1 MSLGKPVAPRPSQPL
16 PRRGVEDSGR
26 MPLFAAWFFCVTACR
41 LSYDK
46 EPAPFHH
53 GPLRKDNVNL
63 GTILLDEKT
72 ITQDQLDHASGQCG
86 SKDRLDEVL
95 VRLGYCSETAALQG
109 LGKLYQFEVVDL
121 TSPDLHIDVETLKQM
136 PSKLVHR
143 NKLIPLNRDNGAIR
157 VATRDPFQ
165 IYAFDELRMI
175 TGLDVKPV
183 LAKESE
189 INEIIKKYFGVGGD
203 TVRELVDEDDNVEVV
218 SEMRESAGD
227 LAEMAQDAS
236 VVKLVNEIL
245 LEAIN
250 ERASDVHIEPY
261 ENDLSIRYR
270 VDGVLR
276 NTNVPPQIRQLQ
288 AAIIS
293 RIKILSNLNIAER
306 RLPQDGSFKIKVHG
320 REIDLRV
327 SIIPMIHGEGVVM
340 RILDKQSILLT
351 LQDLGFDED
360 MLQIYAHIIAQPH
373 GILLVTGPTGSGKTT
388 TLYASLNGIVSEE
401 IKVLTVEDP
410 VEYHLEGINQVNVNM
425 KAGLTFARGMRSFL
439 RHDPDV
445 IMIGEIRDLE
455 TAETAV
461 QASLTGHLVFST
473 LHTNDAASATTRL
486 LDMGVEPFLVAS
498 SVEAVLAQ
506 RLVRTLC
513 RHCREEYA
521 PDRLDIPPDYP
532 FGDEPVFRAAGCREC
547 RNTGYS
553 GRKGI
558 FELMVMND
566 ELRDLVLQ
574 RTSAGKVM
582 NKAVEDGMVLLRIDG
597 WNKVR
602 AGITTISEV
611 VRATK
616 G

>member
-1 MSLGKPVAPRPSQPL
+1 M
-16 PRRGVEDSGR
+16 
-26 MPLFAAWFFCVTACR
+26 
-41 LSYDK
+41 
-46 EPAPFHH
+46 
-53 GPLRKDNVNL
+53 NL
-63 GTILLDEKT
+63 GDILLERNV
-72 ITQDQLDHASGQCG
+72 ISADQLRSANEKCG
-86 SKDRLDEVL
+86 PTDRLDRVL
-95 VRLGYCSETAALQG
+95 VRLGYCREADVLEALG
-109 LGKLYQFEVVDL
+109 TLYHFDVVDL
-121 TSPDLHIDVETLKQM
+121 SGGDVPVDLELLRKM

-143 NKLIPLNRDNGAIR
+143 AKLIPLDRDNGALR
-157 VATRDPFQ
+157 VATPDPFQ
-165 IYAFDELRMI
+165 IYAFDELRMLC
-175 TGLDVKPV
+175 GLEVKPV

-189 INEIIKKYFGVGGD
+189 INEIIKKHFGVGGD
-203 TVRELVDEDDNVEVV
+203 TVSRLVEDEGLEVV
-218 SEMRESAGD
+218 SEVGESAGD

-236 VVKLVNEIL
+236 VIKLVNEIL
-245 LEAIN
+245 MEAIN

-261 ENDLSIRYR
+261 ENDLKIRYR

-306 RLPQDGSFKIKVHG
+306 RVPQDGSFKIKMYG

-327 SIIPMIHGEGVVM
+327 SIIPMVFGEGVVM
-340 RILDKQSILLT
+340 RILDKQAILLS
-351 LQDLGFDED
+351 LEDLGFDHE
-360 MLQIYAHIIAQPH
+360 MLEQFRHVISQPH

-388 TLYASLNGIVSEE
+388 TLYAALNTIVSDE

-410 VEYHLEGINQVNVNM
+410 VEYHLDGINQVGVNL

-445 IMIGEIRDLE
+445 IMVGEIRDLE

-461 QASLTGHLVFST
+461 QASLTGHLVLST

-506 RLVRTLC
+506 RLVRTIC
-513 RHCREEYA
+513 KHCREEYM
-521 PDRLDIPPDYP
+521 PQKTDIPPD
-532 FGDEPVFRAAGCREC
+532 FGWNGEKLFRGRGCREC
-547 RNTGYS
+547 RNSGYA

-558 FELMVMND
+558 FELMILTD
-566 ELRDLVLQ
+566 ELRELVLE
-574 RTSAGKVM
+574 RASAGKIK
-582 NKAVEDGMVLLRIDG
+582 NAALKQGLILLRDDG

-602 AGITTISEV
+602 KGITTVSEV
-611 VRATK
+611 VQATK

>member
-1 MSLGKPVAPRPSQPL
+1 M
-16 PRRGVEDSGR
+16 
-26 MPLFAAWFFCVTACR
+26 
-41 LSYDK
+41 
-46 EPAPFHH
+46 
-53 GPLRKDNVNL
+53 NL
-63 GTILLDEKT
+63 GQILLERKA
-72 ITQDQLDHASGQCG
+72 ITQEQLDAANGKCG
-86 SKDRLDEVL
+86 PTDRLDRVL
-95 VRLGYCSETAALQG
+95 VRLGYCSETHVLAALG
-109 LGKLYQFEVVDL
+109 ELYQFDVIDLAASDAPVDVDL
-121 TSPDLHIDVETLKQM
+121 LRRM

-143 NKLIPLNRDNGAIR
+143 AKLIPLDKVNGSLR
-157 VATRDPFQ
+157 VATSDPFQ
-165 IYAFDELRMI
+165 IYAFDELRMLC
-175 TGLDVKPV
+175 GLEIKPV

-189 INEIIKKYFGVGGD
+189 INEIVKKHFGVGGD
-203 TVRELVDEDDNVEVV
+203 TISQLVEEDEENVQVLSDV
-218 SEMRESAGD
+218 RESAGD

-250 ERASDVHIEPY
+250 ERASDVHIEPF
-261 ENDLSIRYR
+261 ENDLKIRYR

-306 RLPQDGSFKIKVHG
+306 RVPQDGSFKVKIHG
-320 REIDLRV
+320 REIDLRI

-340 RILDKQSILLT
+340 RILDKQSILLS
-351 LQDLGFDED
+351 LEDLGFDAE
-360 MLQIYAHIIAQPH
+360 MLKIFEHIISQPH

-388 TLYASLNGIVSEE
+388 TLYAALRGIVSEE

-410 VEYHLEGINQVNVNM
+410 VEYHLDGINQVNVNM
-425 KAGLTFARGMRSFL
+425 KAGLTFAKGMRAFL

-445 IMIGEIRDLE
+445 IMVGEIRDLE

-473 LHTNDAASATTRL
+473 LHTNDAPTAVTRL

-498 SVEAVLAQ
+498 STEAVLAQ
-506 RLVRTLC
+506 RLIRTLC
-513 RHCREEYA
+513 PHCKEPYT
-521 PDRLDIPPDYP
+521 PDRLDIPDGLDLRGVSPYR
-532 FGDEPVFRAAGCREC
+532 PVGCREC
-547 RNTGYS
+547 RNTGYA

-558 FELMVMND
+558 FELMVMD
-566 ELRDLVLQ
+566 DDIRELVLQ
-574 RTSAGKVM
+574 RSSSGKIK
-582 NKAVEDGMVLLRIDG
+582 NLAVKHGLILLRDDG

>member
-1 MSLGKPVAPRPSQPL
+1 LPIQQGGTGLVTLG
-16 PRRGVEDSGR
+16 D
-26 MPLFAAWFFCVTACR
+26 
-41 LSYDK
+41 
-46 EPAPFHH
+46 
-53 GPLRKDNVNL
+53 
-63 GTILLDEKT
+63 ILLEAKA
-72 ITQDQLDHASGQCG
+72 ITPEQLRIANEQCG
-86 SKDRLDEVL
+86 PTERLDRVL
-95 VRLGYCSETAALQG
+95 VRLRYCSETAVLQA
-109 LGKLYQFEVVDL
+109 LGKLYNFDVVDL
-121 TSPDLHIDVETLKQM
+121 STSDAPVDVELLRRM

-143 NKLIPLNRDNGAIR
+143 SKLVPLDKVNGSLR
-157 VATRDPFQ
+157 VATPDPFQ

-175 TGLDVKPV
+175 CGLEIKPV

-189 INEIIKKYFGVGGD
+189 IAEIIKKHFGVGGD
-203 TVRELVDEDDNVEVV
+203 TVTQLVGEEGEDDVQVLSDV
-218 SEMRESAGD
+218 RESAGD

-236 VVKLVNEIL
+236 VIKLVNEIL

-261 ENDLSIRYR
+261 ENDLHIRYR

-276 NTNVPPQIRQLQ
+276 NTNVPPQIRRLQ

-306 RLPQDGSFKIKVHG
+306 RVPQDGSFKIKVHG

-340 RILDKQSILLT
+340 RILDKQSILLS
-351 LQDLGFDED
+351 LEDLGFDPE
-360 MLQIYAHIIAQPH
+360 MLKTFEHVIAQPH

-388 TLYASLNGIVSEE
+388 TLYAALRGIVSEE

-410 VEYHLEGINQVNVNM
+410 VEYHLAGINQVNVNL
-425 KAGLTFARGMRSFL
+425 KAGLTFAKGMRAFL

-445 IMIGEIRDLE
+445 IMVGEIRDLE

-473 LHTNDAASATTRL
+473 LHTNDAPTAVTRL

-506 RLVRTLC
+506 RLIRTLC
-513 RHCREEYA
+513 PHCKEPYE
-521 PDRLDIPPDYP
+521 PDPIDCPPDFDPRGATIYR
-532 FGDEPVFRAAGCREC
+532 PVGCREC
-547 RNTGYS
+547 RMTGFA

-558 FELMVMND
+558 FELMVMDD
-566 ELRDLVLQ
+566 EIRELVLQ
-574 RTSAGKVM
+574 RVSAGKIRNLAIQHGMVM
-582 NKAVEDGMVLLRIDG
+582 LREDG
-597 WNKVR
+597 WSKVR
-602 AGITTISEV
+602 RGLTTIQEV
-611 VRATK
+611 MRATK

>member
-1 MSLGKPVAPRPSQPL
+1 M
-16 PRRGVEDSGR
+16 
-26 MPLFAAWFFCVTACR
+26 
-41 LSYDK
+41 
-46 EPAPFHH
+46 
-53 GPLRKDNVNL
+53 NL
-63 GTILLDEKT
+63 GDILLEKKT
-72 ITQDQLDHASGQCG
+72 ITSEQLDEANRQCT
-86 SKDRLDEVL
+86 SVDRLDHVL
-95 VRLGYCSETAALQG
+95 VRLGYCSETAVLQALG
-109 LGKLYQFEVVDL
+109 ELYQFDVVDL
-121 TSPDLHIDVETLKQM
+121 ARADAPVDVELLKDM
-136 PSKLVHR
+136 PAKLVHR
-143 NKLIPLNRDNGAIR
+143 SKLIPLDKINGSLR
-157 VATRDPFQ
+157 VATPDPFQ
-165 IYAFDELRMI
+165 IYAFDELRMMC
-175 TGLDVKPV
+175 GLEIKPV

-203 TVRELVDEDDNVEVV
+203 TVSQLVDEDDDVQVV
-218 SEMRESAGD
+218 SDIRESAGD
-227 LAEMAQDAS
+227 LSEMADDAS
-236 VVKLVNEIL
+236 VIKLVNEIL

-306 RLPQDGSFKIKVHG
+306 RVPQDGSFKIAVHG
-320 REIDLRV
+320 REIDLRI

-340 RILDKQSILLT
+340 RILDKQSILLS
-351 LQDLGFDED
+351 LPDLGFDED
-360 MLQIYAHIIAQPH
+360 MLKIFEKVISQPH

-388 TLYASLNGIVSEE
+388 TLYAALRGIVTEA

-445 IMIGEIRDLE
+445 IMVGEIRDIE

-473 LHTNDAASATTRL
+473 LHTNDAATAMTRM
-486 LDMGVEPFLVAS
+486 LDMGVEPFLVSS

-506 RLVRTLC
+506 RLIRTLC
-513 RHCREEYA
+513 VHCKEPYE
-521 PDRLDIPPDYP
+521 PDRLDIPEDFDPQDATIYRP
-532 FGDEPVFRAAGCREC
+532 SGCREC

-558 FELMVMND
+558 FELMVMD
-566 ELRDLVLQ
+566 DDIRELVLQ
-574 RTSAGKVM
+574 RVSA
-582 NKAVEDGMVLLRIDG
+582 
-597 WNKVR
+597 NKVR
-602 AGITTISEV
+602 NLAVEHGMILLRDDGWSKVRQGITTINEI

>member
-1 MSLGKPVAPRPSQPL
+1 LA
-16 PRRGVEDSGR
+16 
-26 MPLFAAWFFCVTACR
+26 
-41 LSYDK
+41 
-46 EPAPFHH
+46 
-53 GPLRKDNVNL
+53 VNL
-63 GTILLDEKT
+63 GDILVENGT
-72 ITQDQLDHASGQCG
+72 VTPEQLEEANRQCG
-86 SKDRLDEVL
+86 ATERLDRVFI
-95 VRLGYCSETAALQG
+95 RLGHCSEMAVLQALG
-109 LGKLYQFEVVDL
+109 ELYQFDVVDL
-121 TSPDLHIDVETLKQM
+121 TQPDVPVDVELLRKM

-143 NKLIPLNRDNGAIR
+143 SKLIPLDQVNGSLR
-157 VATRDPFQ
+157 VATPDPFQ
-165 IYAFDELRMI
+165 IYSFDELRMI
-175 TGLDVKPV
+175 SGLEVKPV

-189 INEIIKKYFGVGGD
+189 INEIIRKYFGVGGD
-203 TVRELVDEDDNVEVV
+203 TVSQLVDEDDDVRVV
-218 SEMRESAGD
+218 SDIRESAGD

-250 ERASDVHIEPY
+250 ERASDVHIEPF
-261 ENDLSIRYR
+261 ENDLMIRYR

-306 RLPQDGSFKIKVHG
+306 RVPQDGSFKIAVHG
-320 REIDLRV
+320 RQIDLRI
-327 SIIPMIHGEGVVM
+327 SIIPMVHGEGVVM
-340 RILDKQSILLT
+340 RILDKQSILMSLE
-351 LQDLGFDED
+351 DLGFDED
-360 MLQIYAHIIAQPH
+360 MLKIFAKIISQPH

-388 TLYASLNGIVSEE
+388 TLYAALRGIVSEE

-410 VEYHLEGINQVNVNM
+410 VEYHLEGINQVNVNT

-445 IMIGEIRDLE
+445 IMVGEIRDIE

-473 LHTNDAASATTRL
+473 LHTNDAPTAMTRM

-506 RLVRTLC
+506 RLIRTLC
-513 RHCREEYA
+513 PHCKEVHE
-521 PDRLDIPPDYP
+521 PDKLDVPEDFDPQGATLYRP
-532 FGDEPVFRAAGCREC
+532 SGCREC
-547 RNTGYS
+547 RNTGYA

-558 FELMVMND
+558 FELMVMD
-566 ELRDLVLQ
+566 DDIRELVLQ
-574 RTSAGKVM
+574 RSSA
-582 NKAVEDGMVLLRIDG
+582 
-597 WNKVR
+597 NKVR
-602 AGITTISEV
+602 NVATDHGLILLRNDGWSKVRQGITTIKEI

>member
-1 MSLGKPVAPRPSQPL
+1 M
-16 PRRGVEDSGR
+16 
-26 MPLFAAWFFCVTACR
+26 
-41 LSYDK
+41 
-46 EPAPFHH
+46 
-53 GPLRKDNVNL
+53 NL
-63 GTILLDEKT
+63 GDILIQRKS
-72 ITQDQLDHASGQCG
+72 ITPDQLKAANEQCG
-86 SKDRLDEVL
+86 PTDRLDRVL
-95 VRLGYCSETAALQG
+95 VRMGYCTEQAVLTA
-109 LGKLYQFEVVDL
+109 LGELYHFDVVDL
-121 TSPDLHIDVETLKQM
+121 SHPDIKVDLEILKKM

-143 NKLIPLNRDNGAIR
+143 AKLIPLDRVNGSLR
-157 VATRDPFQ
+157 VATPDPFQ

-175 TGLDVKPV
+175 CGLEVKPI

-203 TVRELVDEDDNVEVV
+203 TVRELVEEDGLEVV
-218 SEMRESAGD
+218 SDVRESAGD

-236 VVKLVNEIL
+236 VIKLVNEIL

-261 ENDLSIRYR
+261 ENDLNVRYR

-276 NTNVPPQIRQLQ
+276 RTNVPPQIRQLQ

-306 RLPQDGSFKIKVHG
+306 RVPQDGSFKIKVHN

-340 RILDKQSILLT
+340 RILDKQSILLS
-351 LQDLGFDED
+351 LEDLGFDPE
-360 MLQIYAHIIAQPH
+360 MLKIFQHVISQPH

-388 TLYASLNGIVSEE
+388 TLYAALNGIVSDE
-401 IKVLTVEDP
+401 IKCLTVEDP
-410 VEYHLEGINQVNVNM
+410 VEYHLERINQVNVNL

-445 IMIGEIRDLE
+445 IMVGEIRDLE

-461 QASLTGHLVFST
+461 QASLTGHLVLST
-473 LHTNDAASATTRL
+473 LHTNDAPSATTRL

-513 RHCREEYA
+513 HHCREAYKPEKV
-521 PDRLDIPPDYP
+521 DMPPDFDMQGRTIY
-532 FGDEPVFRAAGCREC
+532 RARGCREC
-547 RNTGYS
+547 RNTGFK
-553 GRKGI
+553 GRKGL
-558 FELMVMND
+558 FELMLLD
-566 ELRDLVLQ
+566 DDIRELILQ
-574 RTSAGKVM
+574 RSSSGKIK
-582 NKAVEDGMVLLRIDG
+582 NLALQHGLITLREDGWI
-597 WNKVR
+597 KVR
-602 AGITTISEV
+602 NGVTTISEV
-611 VRATK
+611 VQATK

>member
-1 MSLGKPVAPRPSQPL
+1 
-16 PRRGVEDSGR
+16 
-26 MPLFAAWFFCVTACR
+26 
-41 LSYDK
+41 
-46 EPAPFHH
+46 
-53 GPLRKDNVNL
+53 VNL
-63 GTILLDEKT
+63 GSILVEKKV
-72 ITQDQLDHASGQCG
+72 ITQDQLDHAAGQCTG
-86 SKDRLDEVL
+86 AERLDRVL
-95 VRLGYCSETAALQG
+95 VRLRYCSETAVLNALG
-109 LGKLYQFEVVDL
+109 ELYNFEVVEL
-121 TSPDLHIDVETLKQM
+121 AGPDAPVDVELLRKM

-143 NKLIPLNRDNGAIR
+143 SKLIPLDKENGSLR
-157 VATRDPFQ
+157 VATPDPFQ

-175 TGLDVKPV
+175 CGLEIKPV

-203 TVRELVDEDDNVEVV
+203 TVSQLLDDNGKDDDVQVLSDV
-218 SEMRESAGD
+218 RESAGD

-250 ERASDVHIEPY
+250 ERASDVHIEPF
-261 ENDLSIRYR
+261 EDDLRIRYR

-306 RLPQDGSFKIKVHG
+306 RVPQDGSFKIKVRG
-320 REIDLRV
+320 REIDLRI
-327 SIIPMIHGEGVVM
+327 SIIPFMHGEGVVM
-340 RILDKQSILLT
+340 RILDKQAILLSMEE
-351 LQDLGFDED
+351 LGFDLD
-360 MLQIYAHIIAQPH
+360 MLKIFEKVISQPH

-388 TLYASLNGIVSEE
+388 TLYAALRGIVSEE

-410 VEYHLEGINQVNVNM
+410 VEYHLGGINQVNVNM

-445 IMIGEIRDLE
+445 IMVGEIRDLE

-473 LHTNDAASATTRL
+473 LHTNDAPTAITRL
-486 LDMGVEPFLVAS
+486 LDMGVEPFLVSS

-506 RLVRTLC
+506 RLIRTLC
-513 RHCREEYA
+513 PHCKEAYE
-521 PDRLDIPPDYP
+521 PDKLDVPEDFNPRGTTVYR
-532 FGDEPVFRAAGCREC
+532 PVGCREC
-547 RNTGYS
+547 RMTGFA

-558 FELMVMND
+558 FELMVLDDDLRELVLERSSSGKIRNLAIKHGMVS
-566 ELRDLVLQ
+566 LRD
-574 RTSAGKVM
+574 
-582 NKAVEDGMVLLRIDG
+582 DG
-597 WNKVR
+597 WHKVR
-602 AGITTISEV
+602 SGHTTIGEI

>member
-1 MSLGKPVAPRPSQPL
+1 
-16 PRRGVEDSGR
+16 
-26 MPLFAAWFFCVTACR
+26 
-41 LSYDK
+41 
-46 EPAPFHH
+46 
-53 GPLRKDNVNL
+53 VNL
-63 GTILLDEKT
+63 GSILLDNGT
-72 ITQDQLDHASGQCG
+72 ITTDQLDQANKQCG
-86 SKDRLDEVL
+86 PTDRLDRLL
-95 VRLGYCSETAALQG
+95 VRLGYCSETAVLQALG
-109 LGKLYQFEVVDL
+109 ELYHF
-121 TSPDLHIDVETLKQM
+121 DVEDLARPDAPVDVELLKKM
-136 PSKLVHR
+136 PSKLIHR
-143 NKLIPLNRDNGAIR
+143 SKLIPLNQVNGSLR
-157 VATRDPFQ
+157 VATPDPFQ

-175 TGLDVKPV
+175 CGLEVKPV

-189 INEIIKKYFGVGGD
+189 ISEIIKKHFGVGGD
-203 TVRELVDEDDNVEVV
+203 TVSQLIDDDDDVQVV
-218 SEMRESAGD
+218 SDVRESAGD
-227 LAEMAQDAS
+227 LAEMAEDAS
-236 VVKLVNEIL
+236 VIRLVNEIL

-261 ENDLSIRYR
+261 ENDLKIRYR

-306 RLPQDGSFKIKVHG
+306 RVPQDGSFKIAVHG

-327 SIIPMIHGEGVVM
+327 SVIPMIHGEGVVM
-340 RILDKQSILLT
+340 RILDKQSILLS
-351 LQDLGFDED
+351 LEDLGFDLD
-360 MLQIYAHIIAQPH
+360 MLKIFEKIISQPH

-388 TLYASLNGIVSEE
+388 TLYAALRGIVTEA

-410 VEYHLEGINQVNVNM
+410 VEYHLDGINQVNVNM

-445 IMIGEIRDLE
+445 IMVGEIRDIE

-473 LHTNDAASATTRL
+473 LHTNDAATAMTRM
-486 LDMGVEPFLVAS
+486 LDMGVEPFLVSS

-506 RLVRTLC
+506 RLIRTLC
-513 RHCREEYA
+513 PHCKEPYE
-521 PDRLDIPPDYP
+521 PDKLDIPEDFDPRGATIYRP
-532 FGDEPVFRAAGCREC
+532 AGCREC
-547 RNTGYS
+547 RNTGYA

-558 FELMVMND
+558 FELMVMD
-566 ELRDLVLQ
+566 DDIRELVLQ
-574 RTSAGKVM
+574 RVSSSKIK
-582 NKAVEDGMVLLRIDG
+582 NLAVDHGLVLLRDDG
-597 WNKVR
+597 WSKVR
-602 AGITTISEV
+602 QGITTINEV

>member
-1 MSLGKPVAPRPSQPL
+1 M
-16 PRRGVEDSGR
+16 
-26 MPLFAAWFFCVTACR
+26 
-41 LSYDK
+41 
-46 EPAPFHH
+46 
-53 GPLRKDNVNL
+53 NL
-63 GTILLDEKT
+63 GSILIEDKVL
-72 ITQDQLDHASGQCG
+72 TQEQLEAANAQCG
-86 SKDRLDEVL
+86 ASDRLDQVL
-95 VRLGYCSETAALQG
+95 VRLGYCNEMTVLKA
-109 LGKLYQFEVVDL
+109 LGKLYHFDVVDL
-121 TSPDLHIDVETLKQM
+121 TDATVIVDVDIMKKM

-143 NKLIPLNRDNGAIR
+143 SKLIPLNRENGSIR

-175 TGLDVKPV
+175 TGLDVRPV
-183 LAKESE
+183 LAKENE
-189 INEIIKKYFGVGGD
+189 INEVIKRYFGVGGD
-203 TVRELVDEDDNVEVV
+203 TVSKLVDEDDISVV
-218 SEMRESAGD
+218 SDVNESSGD

-261 ENDLSIRYR
+261 EHDLKIRYR
-270 VDGVLR
+270 VDGNLR
-276 NTNVPPQIRQLQ
+276 STNVPPQIRQLQ

-306 RLPQDGSFKIKVHG
+306 RLPQDGSFKIRMHN

-340 RILDKQSILLT
+340 RILDKQSILLS
-351 LQDLGFDED
+351 LEDLGFQGE
-360 MLQIYAHIIAQPH
+360 MLKTFVHVISQPH

-388 TLYASLNGIVSEE
+388 TLYASLRGIVSDE

-410 VEYHLEGINQVNVNM
+410 VEYHLEGINQVNVNN
-425 KAGLTFARGMRSFL
+425 KSGLTFAKGMRAFL

-445 IMIGEIRDLE
+445 IMVGEIRDLE

-461 QASLTGHLVFST
+461 QASLTGHFVFST
-473 LHTNDAASATTRL
+473 LHTNDAASATTRM

-498 SVEAVLAQ
+498 SVEAILAQ

-513 RHCREEYA
+513 NECKQQYK
-521 PDRLDIPPDYP
+521 PDPIDIPPDYP
-532 FGDEPVFRAAGCREC
+532 YKNDPVWKAVGCCEC
-547 RNTGYS
+547 RNSGYR

-558 FELMVMND
+558 FELLVMTD
-566 ELRDLVLQ
+566 DIRELVLE
-574 RTSAGKVM
+574 RASAGKIK
-582 NKAVEDGMVLLRIDG
+582 NKAVSDGLILLREDG
-597 WNKVR
+597 WNKVHS
-602 AGITTISEV
+602 GMTTIEEV

>member
-1 MSLGKPVAPRPSQPL
+1 MNVGSILIERGAITPEQLEQANLQCRP
-16 PRRGVEDSGR
+16 
-26 MPLFAAWFFCVTACR
+26 T
-41 LSYDK
+41 
-46 EPAPFHH
+46 
-53 GPLRKDNVNL
+53 
-63 GTILLDEKT
+63 
-72 ITQDQLDHASGQCG
+72 
-86 SKDRLDEVL
+86 DRLDQVL
-95 VRLGYCSETAALQG
+95 VRLGYCGETAVLEALG
-109 LGKLYQFEVVDL
+109 ELYQFDVVDL
-121 TSPDLHIDVETLKQM
+121 AQPDAPVDVELLRKL

-143 NKLIPLNRDNGAIR
+143 SKLVPLDKVNGSLR
-157 VATRDPFQ
+157 VATPDPFQ

-175 TGLDVKPV
+175 CGLEVKPV
-183 LAKESE
+183 LAKVSE

-203 TVRELVDEDDNVEVV
+203 TVSQLVDEDDDVQIV
-218 SEMRESAGD
+218 SDVRESAGD

-261 ENDLSIRYR
+261 EDDLKIRYR
-270 VDGVLR
+270 VDGILR

-306 RLPQDGSFKIKVHG
+306 RVPQDGSFKIKVYG

-340 RILDKQSILLT
+340 RILDKQSILLS
-351 LQDLGFDED
+351 LEDLGFDKD
-360 MLQIYAHIIAQPH
+360 MLKIFEKVISQPH

-388 TLYASLNGIVSEE
+388 TLYAALRGIVTEA

-410 VEYHLEGINQVNVNM
+410 VEYHLDGINQVNVNM

-445 IMIGEIRDLE
+445 IMVGEIRDIE

-461 QASLTGHLVFST
+461 QASLTGHLVLST
-473 LHTNDAASATTRL
+473 LHTNDAPTAITRM

-498 SVEAVLAQ
+498 SVEAALAQ
-506 RLVRTLC
+506 RLIRTLC
-513 RHCREEYA
+513 PHCKEPYE
-521 PDRLDIPPDYP
+521 PDRLDVPEDFDPQGATIYRPS
-532 FGDEPVFRAAGCREC
+532 GCREC
-547 RNTGYS
+547 RNTGYA

-558 FELMVMND
+558 FELMVMDD
-566 ELRDLVLQ
+566 ELRELVLQ
-574 RTSAGKVM
+574 RVSS
-582 NKAVEDGMVLLRIDG
+582 NKIKNLAVKHGLVLLRDDG
-597 WNKVR
+597 WSKVR
-602 AGITTISEV
+602 QGITTISEV

-616 G
+616 A

>member
-1 MSLGKPVAPRPSQPL
+1 VTLG
-16 PRRGVEDSGR
+16 D
-26 MPLFAAWFFCVTACR
+26 
-41 LSYDK
+41 
-46 EPAPFHH
+46 
-53 GPLRKDNVNL
+53 
-63 GTILLDEKT
+63 ILLEAKA
-72 ITQDQLDHASGQCG
+72 ITPEQLRIANEQCG
-86 SKDRLDEVL
+86 PTERLDRVL
-95 VRLGYCSETAALQG
+95 VRLRYCSETAVLQA
-109 LGKLYQFEVVDL
+109 LGKLYNFDVVDL
-121 TSPDLHIDVETLKQM
+121 STSDAPVDVELLRRM

-143 NKLIPLNRDNGAIR
+143 SKLVPLDKVNGSLR
-157 VATRDPFQ
+157 VATPDPFQ

-175 TGLDVKPV
+175 CGLEIKPV

-189 INEIIKKYFGVGGD
+189 IAEIIKKHFGVGGD
-203 TVRELVDEDDNVEVV
+203 TVTQLVGEEGEDDVQVLSDV
-218 SEMRESAGD
+218 RESAGD

-236 VVKLVNEIL
+236 VIKLVNEIL

-261 ENDLSIRYR
+261 ENDLHIRYR

-276 NTNVPPQIRQLQ
+276 NTNVPPQIRRLQ

-306 RLPQDGSFKIKVHG
+306 RVPQDGSFKIKVHG

-340 RILDKQSILLT
+340 RILDKQSILLS
-351 LQDLGFDED
+351 LEDLGFDPE
-360 MLQIYAHIIAQPH
+360 MLKTFEHVIAQPH

-388 TLYASLNGIVSEE
+388 TLYAALRGIVSEE

-410 VEYHLEGINQVNVNM
+410 VEYHLAGINQVNVNL
-425 KAGLTFARGMRSFL
+425 KAGLTFAKGMRAFL

-445 IMIGEIRDLE
+445 IMVGEIRDLE

-473 LHTNDAASATTRL
+473 LHTNDAPTAVTRL

-506 RLVRTLC
+506 RLIRTLC
-513 RHCREEYA
+513 PHCKEPYE
-521 PDRLDIPPDYP
+521 PDPIDCPPDFDPRGATIYR
-532 FGDEPVFRAAGCREC
+532 PVGCREC
-547 RNTGYS
+547 RMTGFA

-558 FELMVMND
+558 FELMVMDD
-566 ELRDLVLQ
+566 EIRELVLQ
-574 RTSAGKVM
+574 RVSAGKIRNLAIQHGMVM
-582 NKAVEDGMVLLRIDG
+582 LREDG
-597 WNKVR
+597 WSKVR
-602 AGITTISEV
+602 RGLTTIQEV
-611 VRATK
+611 MRATK

>member
-1 MSLGKPVAPRPSQPL
+1 MTLG
-16 PRRGVEDSGR
+16 D
-26 MPLFAAWFFCVTACR
+26 
-41 LSYDK
+41 
-46 EPAPFHH
+46 
-53 GPLRKDNVNL
+53 
-63 GTILLDEKT
+63 ILLEAKA
-72 ITQDQLDHASGQCG
+72 ITPEQLRIANEQCG
-86 SKDRLDEVL
+86 PTERLDRVL
-95 VRLGYCSETAALQG
+95 VRLRYCSETAVLQA
-109 LGKLYQFEVVDL
+109 LGKLYNFDVVDL
-121 TSPDLHIDVETLKQM
+121 STSDAPVDVELLRRM

-143 NKLIPLNRDNGAIR
+143 SKLVPLDKVNGSLR
-157 VATRDPFQ
+157 VATPDPFQ

-175 TGLDVKPV
+175 CGLEIKPV

-189 INEIIKKYFGVGGD
+189 IAEIIKKHFGVGGD
-203 TVRELVDEDDNVEVV
+203 TVTQLVGEEGEDDVQVLSDV
-218 SEMRESAGD
+218 RESAGD

-236 VVKLVNEIL
+236 VIKLVNEIL

-261 ENDLSIRYR
+261 ENDLHIRYR

-276 NTNVPPQIRQLQ
+276 NTNVPPQIRRLQ

-306 RLPQDGSFKIKVHG
+306 RVPQDGSFKIKVHG

-340 RILDKQSILLT
+340 RILDKQSILLS
-351 LQDLGFDED
+351 LEDLGFDPE
-360 MLQIYAHIIAQPH
+360 MLKTFEHVIAQPH

-388 TLYASLNGIVSEE
+388 TLYAALRGIVSEE

-410 VEYHLEGINQVNVNM
+410 VEYHLAGINQVNVNL
-425 KAGLTFARGMRSFL
+425 KAGLTFAKGMRAFL

-445 IMIGEIRDLE
+445 IMVGEIRDLE

-473 LHTNDAASATTRL
+473 LHTNDAPTAVTRL

-506 RLVRTLC
+506 RLIRTLC
-513 RHCREEYA
+513 PHCKEPYE
-521 PDRLDIPPDYP
+521 PDPIDCPPDFDPRGATIYR
-532 FGDEPVFRAAGCREC
+532 PVGCREC
-547 RNTGYS
+547 RMTGFA

-558 FELMVMND
+558 FELMVMDD
-566 ELRDLVLQ
+566 EIRELVLQ
-574 RTSAGKVM
+574 RVSAGKIRNLAIQHGMVM
-582 NKAVEDGMVLLRIDG
+582 LREDG
-597 WNKVR
+597 WSKVR
-602 AGITTISEV
+602 RGLTTIQEV
-611 VRATK
+611 MRATK

>member
-1 MSLGKPVAPRPSQPL
+1 M
-16 PRRGVEDSGR
+16 
-26 MPLFAAWFFCVTACR
+26 
-41 LSYDK
+41 
-46 EPAPFHH
+46 
-53 GPLRKDNVNL
+53 NL
-63 GTILLDEKT
+63 GQILIEDADV
-72 ITQDQLDHASGQCG
+72 TQEQLDSANAKCG
-86 SKDRLDEVL
+86 PSDRLDQVI
-95 VRLGYCSETAALQG
+95 VRMGLCSETAVLNA
-109 LGKLYQFEVVDL
+109 LGKLHHFDVVDL
-121 TSPDLHIDVETLKQM
+121 TSSDIQIDVDTMKKM
-136 PSKLVHR
+136 PTKLLHR
-143 NKLIPLNRDNGAIR
+143 AKLIPLNRENGSIR

-165 IYAFDELRMI
+165 LYAFDELRMI
-175 TGLDVKPV
+175 TGLDIHPV

-189 INEIIKKYFGVGGD
+189 INEVIHKHLGVASD
-203 TVRELVDEDDNVEVV
+203 TVNQLVDDEDDLQVV
-218 SEMRESAGD
+218 SDFSESSSD

-250 ERASDVHIEPY
+250 ERASDVHIEPF
-261 ENDLSIRYR
+261 ENDLFIRYR

-276 NTNVPPQIRQLQ
+276 NTNVPPQIRKLQ

-351 LQDLGFDED
+351 LEDLGFEGE
-360 MLQIYAHIIAQPH
+360 MLQQYEGIISQPH

-388 TLYASLNGIVSEE
+388 SLYASLNSIVTPE

-410 VEYHLEGINQVNVNM
+410 VEYNLEGINQVNVNN
-425 KAGLTFARGMRSFL
+425 KAGLTFSKGMRAFL

-445 IMIGEIRDLE
+445 IMVGEIRDLE

-461 QASLTGHLVFST
+461 QASLTGHFVFST
-473 LHTNDAASATTRL
+473 LHTNDAPSATTRM

-506 RLVRTLC
+506 RLIRTIC
-513 RHCREEYA
+513 KHCKEGYV
-521 PDRLDIPPDYP
+521 PDPIDIPPDFDLKKGEQVYK
-532 FGDEPVFRAAGCREC
+532 GAGCREC
-547 RNTGYS
+547 RNSGFS

-558 FELMVMND
+558 FELMLMD
-566 ELRDLVLQ
+566 DDIRELVLQ
-574 RTSAGKVM
+574 RSSSGKI
-582 NKAVEDGMVLLRIDG
+582 KKAAVERGMVLLRDDG

-602 AGITTISEV
+602 AGITTVAEV

>member
-1 MSLGKPVAPRPSQPL
+1 M
-16 PRRGVEDSGR
+16 
-26 MPLFAAWFFCVTACR
+26 
-41 LSYDK
+41 
-46 EPAPFHH
+46 
-53 GPLRKDNVNL
+53 NL
-63 GTILLDEKT
+63 GDILLKRGS
-72 ITQDQLDHASGQCG
+72 ITPEQLRSANEQCG
-86 SKDRLDEVL
+86 PTDRLDRVL
-95 VRLGYCSETAALQG
+95 VRLGYCSETKVLAALG
-109 LGKLYQFEVVDL
+109 ELYHFDVVDL
-121 TSPDLHIDVETLKQM
+121 SVPDVRVDVEILRKM

-143 NKLIPLNRDNGAIR
+143 AKLLPLDRVNGSLR
-157 VATRDPFQ
+157 VATPDPFQ

-175 TGLDVKPV
+175 CGLEVKPV

-189 INEIIKKYFGVGGD
+189 INEIIKKHFGVGGD
-203 TVRELVDEDDNVEVV
+203 TVSQLVDEDGLEVV
-218 SEMRESAGD
+218 SDVAETSGD

-236 VVKLVNEIL
+236 VIKLVNEIL

-261 ENDLSIRYR
+261 EHDLKIRYR

-306 RLPQDGSFKIKVHG
+306 RVPQDGSFKIKVHN

-327 SIIPMIHGEGVVM
+327 SIIPMIFGEGVVM
-340 RILDKQSILLT
+340 RILDKQSILLSLT
-351 LQDLGFDED
+351 DLGFDPE
-360 MLQIYAHIIAQPH
+360 MLKQFQHVISQPH

-388 TLYASLNGIVSEE
+388 TLYAALNGIVSDE
-401 IKVLTVEDP
+401 IKCLTVEDP
-410 VEYHLEGINQVNVNM
+410 VEYHLDRINQVNVNL

-445 IMIGEIRDLE
+445 IMVGEIRDLE

-461 QASLTGHLVFST
+461 QASLTGHLVLST
-473 LHTNDAASATTRL
+473 LHTNDAPSATTRL

-513 RHCREEYA
+513 PHCKEAYK
-521 PDRLDIPPDYP
+521 PDKVDIPPDLDLR
-532 FGDEPVFRAAGCREC
+532 GGTAWRARGCREC
-547 RNTGYS
+547 RNTGFK
-553 GRKGI
+553 GRKGL
-558 FELMVMND
+558 FELMLMD
-566 ELRDLVLQ
+566 DDIRDLVLQ
-574 RTSAGKVM
+574 RSSSGKIK
-582 NKAVEDGMVLLRIDG
+582 NAALKSGLITLRDDG

-602 AGITTISEV
+602 AGVTTISEV
-611 VRATK
+611 VQATK

>member
-1 MSLGKPVAPRPSQPL
+1 M
-16 PRRGVEDSGR
+16 
-26 MPLFAAWFFCVTACR
+26 
-41 LSYDK
+41 
-46 EPAPFHH
+46 
-53 GPLRKDNVNL
+53 NL
-63 GTILLDEKT
+63 GDILVENGS
-72 ITQDQLDHASGQCG
+72 ISAEQLEVANTQCG
-86 SKDRLDEVL
+86 TADRLDRVL
-95 VRLGYCSETAALQG
+95 IRLRYCSETAVLKALGQ
-109 LGKLYQFEVVDL
+109 LYNFDVVDL
-121 TSPDLHIDVETLKQM
+121 SQPDGMVDTELLKKM

-143 NKLIPLNRDNGAIR
+143 SKLVPLNKVNGSLR
-157 VATRDPFQ
+157 VATPDPFQ

-175 TGLDVKPV
+175 CGLEIKPV

-189 INEIIKKYFGVGGD
+189 IAEIIKKHFGVGGD
-203 TVRELVDEDDNVEVV
+203 TVTQLVGEEGEDDVQVLSDV
-218 SEMRESAGD
+218 RESAGD

-261 ENDLSIRYR
+261 ENDLKIRYR

-276 NTNVPPQIRQLQ
+276 NTNVPPQIRRLQ

-306 RLPQDGSFKIKVHG
+306 RVPQDGSFKIKVHG
-320 REIDLRV
+320 REIDLRI

-340 RILDKQSILLT
+340 RILDKQSILLS
-351 LQDLGFDED
+351 LEDLGFDLE
-360 MLQIYAHIIAQPH
+360 MLKIFEKVISQPH

-388 TLYASLNGIVSEE
+388 TLYAALRGIVSEE

-410 VEYHLEGINQVNVNM
+410 VEYHLDGINQVNVNM
-425 KAGLTFARGMRSFL
+425 KAGLTFAKGMRAFL

-445 IMIGEIRDLE
+445 IMVGEIRDLE

-473 LHTNDAASATTRL
+473 LHTNDAPTAVTRL

-506 RLVRTLC
+506 RLIRTLC
-513 RHCREEYA
+513 RHCKEAYE
-521 PDRLDIPPDYP
+521 PDKLDVPEDFDPRGATIYR
-532 FGDEPVFRAAGCREC
+532 PVGCREC
-547 RNTGYS
+547 RFSGFA

-558 FELMVMND
+558 FELMVLD
-566 ELRDLVLQ
+566 DDVRELVLE
-574 RTSAGKVM
+574 RSSAGKIR
-582 NKAVEDGMVLLRIDG
+582 NLAVKRGLILLRDDG
-597 WNKVR
+597 WSKVR
-602 AGITTISEV
+602 QGITTISEV

>member
-1 MSLGKPVAPRPSQPL
+1 M
-16 PRRGVEDSGR
+16 
-26 MPLFAAWFFCVTACR
+26 
-41 LSYDK
+41 
-46 EPAPFHH
+46 
-53 GPLRKDNVNL
+53 NL
-63 GTILLDEKT
+63 GDILVQKNA
-72 ITQDQLDHASGQCG
+72 ITSDQLRAANEQCG
-86 SKDRLDEVL
+86 PTDRLDRVL
-95 VRLGYCSETAALQG
+95 VRLGYCSETAVLAALG
-109 LGKLYQFEVVDL
+109 ELYHFDVIDLSTGDIKVDL
-121 TSPDLHIDVETLKQM
+121 DILRKM
-136 PSKLVHR
+136 PPKLVHR
-143 NKLIPLNRDNGAIR
+143 AKLIPLDRVNGSIR
-157 VATRDPFQ
+157 VATPDPFQ

-175 TGLDVKPV
+175 CGLEVKPI

-203 TVRELVDEDDNVEVV
+203 TVRELVEDEGLEVV
-218 SEMRESAGD
+218 SDVGESAGD

-236 VVKLVNEIL
+236 VIKLVNEII

-261 ENDLSIRYR
+261 EHDLKIRYR

-306 RLPQDGSFKIKVHG
+306 RVPQDGSFKIKVHN

-327 SIIPMIHGEGVVM
+327 SIIPMVFGEGVVM
-340 RILDKQSILLT
+340 RILDKQSILLS
-351 LQDLGFDED
+351 LEDLGFDVE
-360 MLQIYAHIIAQPH
+360 MLKIFAHVISQPH

-388 TLYASLNGIVSEE
+388 TLYAALNKIVSDE
-401 IKVLTVEDP
+401 IKCLTVEDP
-410 VEYHLEGINQVNVNM
+410 VEYHLDGINQVNVNI

-445 IMIGEIRDLE
+445 IMVGEIRDLE

-461 QASLTGHLVFST
+461 QASLTGHLVLST
-473 LHTNDAASATTRL
+473 LHTNDAPSATTRL

-513 RHCREEYA
+513 PHCKEAYK
-521 PDRLDIPPDYP
+521 PDKLEIPPDLDLQ
-532 FGDEPVFRAAGCREC
+532 GGPVYRARGCREC
-547 RNTGYS
+547 RNTGFK
-553 GRKGI
+553 GRKGL
-558 FELMVMND
+558 FELMLLD
-566 ELRDLVLQ
+566 DDLRELVLQ
-574 RTSAGKVM
+574 RSSSGKIRNLAM
-582 NKAVEDGMVLLRIDG
+582 EHGMVTLRSDG

-602 AGITTISEV
+602 SGITTITEV
-611 VRATK
+611 VQATK

>member
-1 MSLGKPVAPRPSQPL
+1 MTLG
-16 PRRGVEDSGR
+16 D
-26 MPLFAAWFFCVTACR
+26 
-41 LSYDK
+41 
-46 EPAPFHH
+46 
-53 GPLRKDNVNL
+53 
-63 GTILLDEKT
+63 ILLESKA
-72 ITQDQLDHASGQCG
+72 ITPEQLRIANEQCG
-86 SKDRLDEVL
+86 PTERLDRVL
-95 VRLGYCSETAALQG
+95 VRLRYCSETAVLQA
-109 LGKLYQFEVVDL
+109 LGKLYNFDVVDL
-121 TSPDLHIDVETLKQM
+121 STSDAPVDVELLRRM

-143 NKLIPLNRDNGAIR
+143 SKLVPLDKVNGSLR
-157 VATRDPFQ
+157 VATPDPFQ

-175 TGLDVKPV
+175 CGLEIKPV

-189 INEIIKKYFGVGGD
+189 IAEIIKKHFGVGGD
-203 TVRELVDEDDNVEVV
+203 TVTQLVGEETEDDVQVLSDV
-218 SEMRESAGD
+218 RESAGD

-236 VVKLVNEIL
+236 VIKLVNEIL

-261 ENDLSIRYR
+261 ENDLHIRYR

-276 NTNVPPQIRQLQ
+276 NTNVPPQIRRLQ

-306 RLPQDGSFKIKVHG
+306 RVPQDGSFKIKVHG

-340 RILDKQSILLT
+340 RILDKQSILLS
-351 LQDLGFDED
+351 LEDLGFDAE
-360 MLQIYAHIIAQPH
+360 MLKTFEHVISQPH

-388 TLYASLNGIVSEE
+388 TLYAALRGIVSEE

-410 VEYHLEGINQVNVNM
+410 VEYHLSGINQVNVNL
-425 KAGLTFARGMRSFL
+425 KAGLTFAKGMRAFL

-445 IMIGEIRDLE
+445 IMVGEIRDLE

-473 LHTNDAASATTRL
+473 LHTNDAPTAVTRL

-506 RLVRTLC
+506 RLIRTLC
-513 RHCREEYA
+513 PHCKEPYE
-521 PDRLDIPPDYP
+521 PDPIDCPPDFDARGATIYR
-532 FGDEPVFRAAGCREC
+532 PVGCREC
-547 RNTGYS
+547 RMTGFA

-558 FELMVMND
+558 FELMVMD
-566 ELRDLVLQ
+566 DDIRELVLQ
-574 RTSAGKVM
+574 RVSAGKIR
-582 NKAVEDGMVLLRIDG
+582 NLAIQHGMVMLRDDG
-597 WNKVR
+597 WSKVR
-602 AGITTISEV
+602 RGLTTIQEV
-611 VRATK
+611 MRATK

>member
-1 MSLGKPVAPRPSQPL
+1 M
-16 PRRGVEDSGR
+16 
-26 MPLFAAWFFCVTACR
+26 
-41 LSYDK
+41 
-46 EPAPFHH
+46 
-53 GPLRKDNVNL
+53 NL
-63 GTILLDEKT
+63 GSILLENKCITEK
-72 ITQDQLDHASGQCG
+72 QLEAATKQCG
-86 SKDRLDEVL
+86 PSDRLDQVL
-95 VRLGYCSETAALQG
+95 VRLGYCSETEVLEG
-109 LGKLYQFEVVDL
+109 LGKLYQFDVVDL
-121 TSPDLHIDVETLKQM
+121 TDANLKVDVETIRQM

-143 NKLIPLNRDNGAIR
+143 AKLIPLNRENGSIR

-175 TGLDVKPV
+175 TGLDVRPV

-189 INEIIKKYFGVGGD
+189 INEIIKQYFGVGGD
-203 TVRELVDEDDNVEVV
+203 TVSKLVEEDDDVHVV
-218 SEMRESAGD
+218 SDVNESVGD

-261 ENDLSIRYR
+261 EHDLKIRYR
-270 VDGVLR
+270 VDGILR

-306 RLPQDGSFKIKVHG
+306 RLPQDGSFKIKVHD

-340 RILDKQSILLT
+340 RILDKQSILLS
-351 LQDLGFDED
+351 LEDLGFDDD
-360 MLQIYAHIIAQPH
+360 MLKVFQHVISQPH

-388 TLYASLNGIVSEE
+388 TLYAALNGIVSEE
-401 IKVLTVEDP
+401 IKVLTIEDP
-410 VEYHLEGINQVNVNM
+410 VEYHLEGINQVSVNT
-425 KAGLTFARGMRSFL
+425 KAGLSFAKGMRSFL

-445 IMIGEIRDLE
+445 IMVGEIRDLE

-486 LDMGVEPFLVAS
+486 LDMGVEPFLVSS

-506 RLVRTLC
+506 RLVRTIC
-513 RHCREEYA
+513 KHCRQEYR
-521 PDRLDIPPDYP
+521 PEPREIPPDYP
-532 FGDEPVFRAAGCREC
+532 YKDEPFYHGEGCREC
-547 RNTGYS
+547 RGTGYS

-558 FELMVMND
+558 FELMLMDD

-574 RTSAGKVM
+574 RASAGKVK
-582 NKAVEDGMVLLRIDG
+582 NKAVEHGLVLLRDDG
-597 WNKVR
+597 WTKVR
-602 AGITTISEV
+602 RGITTPSEV
-611 VRATK
+611 IRATK

>member
-1 MSLGKPVAPRPSQPL
+1 
-16 PRRGVEDSGR
+16 
-26 MPLFAAWFFCVTACR
+26 
-41 LSYDK
+41 
-46 EPAPFHH
+46 
-53 GPLRKDNVNL
+53 VNL
-63 GTILLDEKT
+63 GTILIEDET
-72 ITQDQLDHASGQCG
+72 ITQDQLEVASQQCNPQ
-86 SKDRLDEVL
+86 DRLDQVL
-95 VRLGYCSETAALQG
+95 VRLGYCSETEVLKG
-109 LGKLYQFEVVDL
+109 LGKLYHFDVVDL
-121 TSPDLHIDVETLKQM
+121 TDPHLNVDVETIKQM

-143 NKLIPLNRDNGAIR
+143 AKLIPLNRENGSIR

-175 TGLDVKPV
+175 TGLEVKPV

-203 TVRELVDEDDNVEVV
+203 TVRELVEDDDVEIV
-218 SEMRESAGD
+218 SDIRESAGD

-236 VVKLVNEIL
+236 VIKLVNEIL
-245 LEAIN
+245 IEAIN

-261 ENDLSIRYR
+261 EHDLSIRYR

-306 RLPQDGSFKIKVHG
+306 RVPQDGSFKIKIHD
-320 REIDLRV
+320 REIDLCI
-327 SIIPMIHGEGVVM
+327 SIIAMIHGEGVVM
-340 RILDKQSILLT
+340 RILDKQSILLS
-351 LQDLGFDED
+351 LEDLGFDAD
-360 MLQIYAHIIAQPH
+360 MGEVYEHIIAQPH

-388 TLYASLNGIVSEE
+388 TLYASLRGIVSEE

-410 VEYHLEGINQVNVNM
+410 VEYHLDGINQINVNI

-445 IMIGEIRDLE
+445 IMVGEIRDLE

-498 SVEAVLAQ
+498 SVEAILAQ
-506 RLVRTLC
+506 RLIRALC
-513 RHCREEYA
+513 HHCKEEYV
-521 PDRLDIPPDYP
+521 PDRRDVPPDYP
-532 FGDEPVFRAAGCREC
+532 HGDKPVFRAKGCREC

-553 GRKGI
+553 GRKGL
-558 FELMVMND
+558 FELMVLND
-566 ELRDLVLQ
+566 DIRDLVLQ
-574 RTSAGKVM
+574 RSSAGKIK
-582 NKAVEDGMVLLRIDG
+582 NKALEKGLVLLRNDG
-597 WNKVR
+597 WSKVKR
-602 AGITTISEV
+602 GITTISEV

>member
-1 MSLGKPVAPRPSQPL
+1 M
-16 PRRGVEDSGR
+16 
-26 MPLFAAWFFCVTACR
+26 
-41 LSYDK
+41 
-46 EPAPFHH
+46 
-53 GPLRKDNVNL
+53 NL
-63 GTILLDEKT
+63 GNILLEDEVV
-72 ITQDQLDHASGQCG
+72 TQEQLDAANQQCG
-86 SKDRLDEVL
+86 ASDRLDQVL
-95 VRLGYCSETAALQG
+95 VRLGYCSETTVLKG
-109 LGKLYQFEVVDL
+109 LGKLYHFDVVDL
-121 TSPDLHIDVETLKQM
+121 TDPNLQVDVDTIKKM

-143 NKLIPLNRDNGAIR
+143 AKLIPLNRDNGSIR

-203 TVRELVDEDDNVEVV
+203 TVSKLVDEDEDLQVV
-218 SEMRESAGD
+218 SDVRESAGD

-261 ENDLSIRYR
+261 EDDLHIRYR
-270 VDGVLR
+270 TDGVLR

-340 RILDKQSILLT
+340 RILDKQAILLT
-351 LQDLGFDED
+351 LEDLGFDEV
-360 MLQIYAHIIAQPH
+360 MLKTYEHIISQPH

-388 TLYASLNGIVSEE
+388 TLYASLNGIVSDK

-410 VEYHLEGINQVNVNM
+410 VEYNLGGINQVNVNM
-425 KAGLTFARGMRSFL
+425 KAGLTFSKGMRAFL

-445 IMIGEIRDLE
+445 IMVGEIRDLE

-506 RLVRTLC
+506 RLVRSIC
-513 RHCREEYA
+513 RHCKEEYK
-521 PDRLDIPPDYP
+521 PDKLEMPPDYAYP
-532 FGDEPVFRAAGCREC
+532 NEPVYRGRGCREC

-558 FELMVMND
+558 FELMVLND
-566 ELRDLVLQ
+566 ELRELVLQ
-574 RTSAGKVM
+574 RSSAGKIKS
-582 NKAVEDGMVLLRIDG
+582 KAVKDGLVLLRDDG

-602 AGITTISEV
+602 KGITTLSEV

>member
-1 MSLGKPVAPRPSQPL
+1 
-16 PRRGVEDSGR
+16 
-26 MPLFAAWFFCVTACR
+26 
-41 LSYDK
+41 
-46 EPAPFHH
+46 
-53 GPLRKDNVNL
+53 VNL
-63 GTILLDEKT
+63 GTILVEDNT
-72 ITQDQLDHASGQCG
+72 ITQDQLDVASRQCNPQ
-86 SKDRLDEVL
+86 DRLDQVL
-95 VRLGYCSETAALQG
+95 VRLGYCSETEVLVG
-109 LGKLYQFEVVDL
+109 LGKLYHFDVVDL
-121 TSPDLHIDVETLKQM
+121 TDPGLNVDVETIKKM

-143 NKLIPLNRDNGAIR
+143 AKLIPLDKENGSIR

-175 TGLDVKPV
+175 TGLEVKPV

-203 TVRELVDEDDNVEVV
+203 TVRELVDDDDVEIV
-218 SEMRESAGD
+218 SDVRESAGD

-236 VVKLVNEIL
+236 VIKLVNEIL

-261 ENDLSIRYR
+261 EHDLSIRYR

-306 RLPQDGSFKIKVHG
+306 RVPQDGSFKIKVHD
-320 REIDLRV
+320 REIDLRI

-340 RILDKQSILLT
+340 RILDKQSILLS
-351 LQDLGFDED
+351 LEDLGFDAD
-360 MLQIYAHIIAQPH
+360 MREVYEHIIAQPH

-388 TLYASLNGIVSEE
+388 TLYASLRGIVSEE

-410 VEYHLEGINQVNVNM
+410 VEYHLEGINQINVNI

-445 IMIGEIRDLE
+445 IMVGEIRDLE

-506 RLVRTLC
+506 RLIRSLC
-513 RHCREEYA
+513 RHCKEEYV
-521 PDRLDIPPDYP
+521 PDKREVPPDYP
-532 FGDEPVFRAAGCREC
+532 LADQPVFRAKGCREC

-553 GRKGI
+553 GRKGL
-558 FELMVMND
+558 FELMVLND
-566 ELRDLVLQ
+566 DIRDLILQ
-574 RTSAGKVM
+574 RTSAGKIK
-582 NKAVEDGMVLLRIDG
+582 NKALESGLILLREDG
-597 WNKVR
+597 WSKVKR
-602 AGITTISEV
+602 GMTTISEI